1 MKNIKLRCKD
11 ARFCVQLRT
20 FYVFFFVCHTD
31 TTAELKLKKPP
42 TQDKTFSL
50 PITVKD
56 KAGVGVPQAFE
67 GESHL

>member
-1 MKNIKLRCKD
+1 MHVSVFSLEHYMC
-11 ARFCVQLRT
+11 
-20 FYVFFFVCHTD
+20 FFFVCHAD